1 MESLPPELLMEVYI
15 YNEFPISFIL
25 INKRIYELCMSPIA
39 KAKWVLRNFGKTHA
53 LFHAIRLGKSFIVV
67 EIITSLLELKANFS
81 RYFFQRL
88 SQQTQSNIG
97 EEYDPLYLN
106 RIADSWF
113 PDIPFDVYSLLFNEG
128 RARFASNLCINGDDV
143 ELFGLLSGESLEI
156 DQASILINENL
167 KEIEDLIVDKKF
179 TPFPDKL
186 FMVARAIVLEPGIVH
201 MWKGIGHDICKDL
214 NDLVIKDCIKLSP
227 PTPPNKKEFMDRLNT
242 FVDVGFELTTSAK
255 IDILHL
261 YKGQPEICDF
271 ILESFYEI
279 KNNQNRHRENM
290 LE

>member
-128 RARFASNLCINGDDV
+128 RAR
-143 ELFGLLSGESLEI
+143 
-156 DQASILINENL
+156 
-167 KEIEDLIVDKKF
+167 
-179 TPFPDKL
+179 
-186 FMVARAIVLEPGIVH
+186 AIVLEPGIVH

-214 NDLVIKDCIKLSP
+214 NDLVIKDYGNSQLDSI
-227 PTPPNKKEFMDRLNT
+227 DG
-242 FVDVGFELTTSAK
+242 FV
-255 IDILHL
+255 
-261 YKGQPEICDF
+261 
-271 ILESFYEI
+271 
-279 KNNQNRHRENM
+279 N
-290 LE
+290 